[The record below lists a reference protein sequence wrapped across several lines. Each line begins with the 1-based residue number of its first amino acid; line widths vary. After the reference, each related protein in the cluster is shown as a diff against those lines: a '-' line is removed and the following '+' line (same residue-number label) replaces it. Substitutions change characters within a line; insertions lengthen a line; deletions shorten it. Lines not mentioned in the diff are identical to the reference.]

1 MGHIIGTVQESM
13 SSPAETVTRDTS
25 VATASQVVATDEI
38 GSLVV
43 TGGTQLGVVTKTDL
57 LSVVAGEG
65 DPETTSVRAVT
76 SSPVVTIAPDAPL
89 SKAAS
94 RMDKNGIKHLI
105 VVNDG
110 PVGVLTTTDVVA
122 ALAPD
127 TEALVNEFLPAE

>member
-25 VATASQVVATDEI
+25 VATASQVVATNEI

-76 SSPVVTIAPDAPL
+76 FSPVVTIAPDAPL